1 MSVAI
6 YLHQSIN
13 TRIWKRN
20 MLNNQHIQY
29 RHLIP
34 APVDRTSASFWLY
47 KHPWVTCQKISQTH
61 QYDPYIYFFFQVL
74 FYFPPSNRH
83 VNKQGT
89 KDWPIYLANQ
99 SYVRLGGHPSLVNWV
114 TIGRAV
120 VCYAGAA
127 HSFNAGFKYR
137 HCTYAYFNM

>member
-1 MSVAI
+1 MTCYCQSSNLYGVMSCRIKHGLLASIPWPNRDSIMSVI
-6 YLHQSIN
+6 NVSGYLPISVN
-13 TRIWKRN
+13 KTRIWKRN

-47 KHPWVTCQKISQTH
+47 KHPWVSCQNISQTH
-61 QYDPYIYFFFQVL
+61 QYDPYILFFFQIL

-89 KDWPIYLANQ
+89 KD
-99 SYVRLGGHPSLVNWV
+99 
-114 TIGRAV
+114 
-120 VCYAGAA
+120 
-127 HSFNAGFKYR
+127 
-137 HCTYAYFNM
+137 